1 MDGAE
6 PYHCCTALRGRG
18 TIITMTSEEDKYCA
32 RTDGGILEQGSLKTK
47 EEDEEVVEEGGG
59 GD

>member
-6 PYHCCTALRGRG
+6 LYHHSSALRGRG
-18 TIITMTSEEDKYCA
+18 TIITVTSEEDKYCA